1 MQHLFEETEKIAH
14 RWLLRQPATAELF
27 CALSRKTDPQISG
40 PQLHLEGFRPPSF
53 MLPQN
58 AERVSPKDLPAAL
71 LSWLF
76 ADIAGASAMPHQ
88 SLLSSAFRQM
98 LNGLGVESR
107 PSEFHPLPLLKRLS
121 PAQTAWQE
129 RYRRRALQSW
139 LEKLRETETYNNWH
153 SLAEELELRHLSPAQ
168 STLPWQNLLRQY
180 LHRNGRTRLEDSYRR
195 PSKRYGRPPGLRLRR
210 RQRLAVAVDTSASI
224 SEDML
229 AAFWRE
235 LTALQSSGAQI
246 TLLQFD
252 DRIRQCVQLQGAPP
266 RRWTGRG
273 NTLYDPLIRWAEN
286 KRPDALLIFTDGL
299 GPRPVSSGQT
309 PLLWLIAGPPKPYFE
324 HWDGNFLF
332 M

>member
-1 MQHLFEETEKIAH
+1 MVH

-27 CALSRKTDPQISG
+27 CALSRKITPQISR
-40 PQLHLEGFRPPSF
+40 PQLLFEGFRPPVL
-53 MLPQN
+53 MLAQN
-58 AERVSPKDLPAAL
+58 AERPSPQDLPTAL

-76 ADIAGASAMPHQ
+76 ADFAEASPLPDQ
-88 SLLSSAFRQM
+88 VFLSSAFRQM
-98 LNGLGVESR
+98 LDGLGEESGAA
-107 PSEFHPLPLLKRLS
+107 EFHFLPLLKKLS
-121 PAQTAWQE
+121 PAQAAWQE
-129 RYRRRALQSW
+129 RYRRRALQNW
-139 LEKLRETETYNNWH
+139 LAKVRKTENYKGW
-153 SLAEELELRHLSPAQ
+153 SALAEELELRHFPPAQ
-168 STLPWQNLLRQY
+168 KALPWQNLLRQY
-180 LHRNGRTRLEDSYRR
+180 LHRSGRTRPEETWRR

-210 RQRLAVAVDTSASI
+210 RQRLAAAVDTSGSV
-224 SEDML
+224 SEEML

-273 NTLYDPLIRWAEN
+273 NTLYDPVIRWAESR
-286 KRPDALLIFTDGL
+286 RPDALLIFTDGL

-309 PLLWLIAGPPKPYFE
+309 PLLWLIAGPPKPHFE
-324 HWDGNFLF
+324 HWNGNFLF